1 MDFNNET
8 LLQMFKEYSGNTDPH
23 KIEIIDKMKKA
34 NSSRLP
40 QSISGGDDDE
50 PASSSQTPQPTNS
63 EVEIYYPKIT
73 RDMIGLYEYV
83 GVITKLAKYLY
94 DLPDLGKYLND
105 LEVNSLINEAEL
117 AFQLLDSG
125 KMDAIIDRGYEKVT
139 FSVLKVRPQW
149 KETILHYFAE
159 RRSNVE
165 NEMLKPLGLLDDK

>member
-1 MDFNNET
+1 MDFDHET
-8 LLQMFKEYSGNTDPH
+8 LVQMFKEYSGNTDPN
-23 KIEIIDKMKKA
+23 KIEIVDKVKA
-34 NSSRLP
+34 NMS
-40 QSISGGDDDE
+40 QSISGGDDDNE
-50 PASSSQTPQPTNS
+50 SPPSSQSTRSTNS
-63 EVEIYYPKIT
+63 EVEVYYPKIT

-94 DLPDLGKYLND
+94 DLPDLSKYLND
-105 LEVNSLINEAEL
+105 LEVNSLINESEL

-165 NEMLKPLGLLDDK
+165 NEMLKPLGLLDEKSK